1 MKIEGIRKNS
11 KIWKNLFC
19 RINFVSYVRY
29 IIYTIER
36 DIFFFALLCL
46 PRCYY

>member
-19 RINFVSYVRY
+19 RINVSYVRY
-29 IIYTIER
+29 IIYIDR
-36 DIFFFALLCL
+36 KRHFFFALLCL